1 MSIISYIFIQDFLG
15 KSDPY
20 LELARSKED
29 GTFVVVHRTEVID
42 IVVMLFGALIYK
54 KKLHKEP
61 NFFFKVLCD
70 LRSVNMV
77 LVHECS
83 VSLNHSWV
91 HAYE

>member
-29 GTFVVVHRTEVID
+29 GTFVVLHRTEVIN

-54 KKLHKEP
+54 KEKLHKEP
-61 NFFFKVLCD
+61 KFFFLTFYVT
-70 LRSVNMV
+70 
-77 LVHECS
+77 
-83 VSLNHSWV
+83 
-91 HAYE
+91 